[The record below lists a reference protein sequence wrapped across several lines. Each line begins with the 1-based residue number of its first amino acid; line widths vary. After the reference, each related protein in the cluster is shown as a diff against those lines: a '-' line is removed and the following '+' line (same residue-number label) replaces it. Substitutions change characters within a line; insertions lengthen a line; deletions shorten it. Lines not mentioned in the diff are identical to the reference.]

1 MVEMGGVEPPCRRGP
16 HMVLRDVEI
25 FFCLSVHAMKVTK
38 YVDADFLSAIR
49 GSAVR
54 RNAARLFRADDA

>member
-1 MVEMGGVEPPCRRGP
+1 MGGVEPPCRRRP
-16 HMVLRDVEI
+16 FMVLRDVEI
-25 FFCLSVHAMKVTK
+25 FLCLGVHAMEITK
-38 YVDADFLSAIR
+38 YVNADFLSAIR